1 MLVGNPF
8 GKLLHVLFDLV
19 VLGVE
24 DVDPVLGG
32 PDPMLVDEVVAV
44 AANVIPLVQHQDAK
58 HTYIYQRIGVAA
70 FDKYKFSVFGVVRS
84 D

>member
-8 GKLLHVLFDLV
+8 GELLHVLFDLV

-32 PDPMLVDEVVAV
+32 PDPVLVYEVVAV
-44 AANVIPLVQHQDAK
+44 AANVIPLVQHQDATQ
-58 HTYIYQRIGVAA
+58 TYQ
-70 FDKYKFSVFGVVRS
+70 
-84 D
+84 